1 MFILDEAY
9 KGDPDYPVKGSYAD
23 RYLYYR
29 GKKDDIDADVCEAY
43 TEMYLSHPLISK
55 EAEVRKQPGTTHKYE
70 IGDGP
75 YVYRGETLIN
85 CLQLLLQ
92 IVNYE
97 NVNEK
102 ITSRDI
108 DKIRK
113 ALHESVILKEKPGLT
128 GKVELL
134 VKLCYGKGNFFPI
147 PFVSGYSLNIAKG
160 RLKARGNHYTFSDS
174 SDTYF
179 EVCYNYF
186 VRHQSYCQLTRF
198 IEEKYKNWKE
208 RYCKEGGWEQFI
220 KDNKFESFVCD
231 GKPVKMWNNTE
242 NGFVK
247 DLENYLDMAIAA
259 LSEREKELQN
269 D

>member
-1 MFILDEAY
+1 MFILDEIY
-9 KGDPDYPVKGSYAD
+9 KEDPDYPANGSYSD

-29 GKKDDIDADVCEAY
+29 GKKDDIDADVCETY
-43 TEMYLSHPLISK
+43 TKMYLSHPLITSG
-55 EAEVRKQPGTTHKYE
+55 AEVRKQLGTTHKYE
-70 IGDGP
+70 ILDGT
-75 YVYRGETLIN
+75 YVYRGETIIN
-85 CLQLLLQ
+85 CMQMLLQ

-97 NVNEK
+97 NLCEK

-108 DKIRK
+108 DTIRK
-113 ALHESVILKEKPGLT
+113 SLKESVILKENPGLRE
-128 GKVELL
+128 KIEHF
-134 VKLCYGKGNFFPI
+134 VKLCYGEGNFFPI

-160 RLKARGNHYTFSDS
+160 RLKTRGNHYIFTDS

-179 EVCYNYF
+179 VVCYYYF
-186 VRHQSYCQLTRF
+186 VHHQSYCQLTRF
-198 IEEKYKNWKE
+198 IEKYENWKE

-231 GKPVKMWNNTE
+231 GKPIKMWNNTE
-242 NGFVK
+242 KGFVK
-247 DLENYLDMAIAA
+247 DLGNYLDMAIAA